1 MVGPHFAFNKGS
13 NVTDEVT
20 TPAEAETTETVETPA
35 TEPVVDDTAAQLS
48 AAMAKIAALS
58 IELEAVKLD
67 LVNTKAANWDLSQM
81 AMPNTEGDAAVSDPQ
96 NAVENDDEDE
106 DDEDG
111 TDNPV
116 DDFFGDK
123 ED

>member
-1 MVGPHFAFNKGS
+1 M
-13 NVTDEVT
+13 TDEVT
-20 TPAEAETTETVETPA
+20 TPAEAETVETAETPA

-67 LVNTKAANWDLSQM
+67 LVNTKAANWDLSQT

-106 DDEDG
+106 DDEDNTG
-111 TDNPV
+111 NPV